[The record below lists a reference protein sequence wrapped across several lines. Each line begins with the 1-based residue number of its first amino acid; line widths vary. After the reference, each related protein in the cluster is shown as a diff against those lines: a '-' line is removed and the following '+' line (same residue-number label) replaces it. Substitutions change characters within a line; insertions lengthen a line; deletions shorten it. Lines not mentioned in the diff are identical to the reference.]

1 MKRNALS
8 LLIFLL
14 PAVVFAQ
21 TVYQSRD
28 KEGPV
33 FSDTPSPGAQPV
45 DLPAANV
52 IDTDTLTQQQ
62 TQPAAPGYTAITILS
77 PQDEDTLH
85 TNTGEFQVILSLT
98 PALISG
104 NAISVSLDGKQLPTL
119 RYSLQFNITPDEW
132 QRAAADNV
140 LHKLQVAVVDDTGN
154 TLISAN
160 PVQFYVHRAF
170 VRQPQRGTP
179 R

>member
-1 MKRNALS
+1 M
-8 LLIFLL
+8 
-14 PAVVFAQ
+14 
-21 TVYQSRD
+21 
-28 KEGPV
+28 

-45 DLPAANV
+45 DLPPANV
-52 IDTDTLTQQQ
+52 IDTKILAQQQ
-62 TQPAAPGYTAITILS
+62 AQPAAPGYTAISILS

-119 RYSLQFNITPDEW
+119 RYSLQFNITSDEW

-140 LHKLQVAVVDDTGN
+140 LHQLQVAVVDDSGN

-160 PVQFYVHRAF
+160 PVRFYVHRAF

>member
-1 MKRNALS
+1 MKRKVFP
-8 LLIFLL
+8 LLICLL
-14 PAVVFAQ
+14 PAVALAQ
-21 TVYQSRD
+21 IMYESKD

-45 DLPAANV
+45 DLPPANV
-52 IDTDTLTQQQ
+52 IDTPTLAQE
-62 TQPAAPGYTAITILS
+62 QPQSAAPGYTAFTIFS
-77 PQDEDTLH
+77 PQDQGTLH

-119 RYSLQFNITPDEW
+119 RYSLQFNITSDEW
-132 QRAAADNV
+132 QSAATDNV
-140 LHKLQVAVVDDTGN
+140 LHQLQVAVVDDSGN
-154 TLISAN
+154 PLISAN

-170 VRQPQRGTP
+170 IRRQER
-179 R
+179 

>member
-1 MKRNALS
+1 MKRKVLP
-8 LLIFLL
+8 LLICLL
-14 PAVVFAQ
+14 PALALAQ
-21 TVYQSRD
+21 TVYESKD

-45 DLPAANV
+45 DLPPANV
-52 IDTDTLTQQQ
+52 IGTDAPAQE
-62 TQPAAPGYTAITILS
+62 QPLSAALGYTALTILS
-77 PQDEDTLH
+77 PQDQNTLH
-85 TNTGEFQVILSLT
+85 TNTGEFQVSLSLT

-119 RYSLQFNITPDEW
+119 HYSLQFNITSDEW
-132 QRAAADNV
+132 QSAAADNV
-140 LHKLQVAVVDDTGN
+140 LHQLQVAVVDSSGN
-154 TLISAN
+154 PLITASS
-160 PVQFYVHRAF
+160 VQFYVHRAF